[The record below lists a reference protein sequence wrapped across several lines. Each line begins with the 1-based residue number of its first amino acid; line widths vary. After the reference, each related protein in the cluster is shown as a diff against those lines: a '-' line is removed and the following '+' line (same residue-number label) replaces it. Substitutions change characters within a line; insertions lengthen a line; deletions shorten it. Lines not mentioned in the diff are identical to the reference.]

1 MATSPIIKKYP
12 NSSLNRFGGWTFH
25 CVDAHT
31 CGNPVRL
38 VAEGGPA
45 LEGNNMSEK
54 RQHFLKEYDWIRKGL
69 MFEPR
74 GHDMMS
80 GSILYPPHD
89 PQNDVAVLFIETSGC
104 LPMCGHGTIGTITI
118 AVEEGLIIPKT
129 PGVIRMEATAGLVMI
144 NYKTS
149 HHASTALSI
158 DATNPSTSL
167 RVTSVKLTNVPA
179 YLHSTEL
186 TVECPELGELVI
198 DVSYGGNFYAI
209 VDVQKNFKGLEHY
222 AADKLIAWARELRK
236 NINAKYTFVHPQ
248 DATINGCSHI
258 LWAGA
263 VIDPT
268 STARNAVF
276 YGDKAIDRS
285 PCGTG
290 TSARMAQWYTKGKLK
305 KGDQF
310 IHESIIGS
318 KFIGTIE
325 EELEVNGIK
334 AIRPGIEGWAKI
346 YGYNTISIDK
356 EDDPY
361 AYGFQVI

>member
-1 MATSPIIKKYP
+1 MSSKK
-12 NSSLNRFGGWTFH
+12 FF
-25 CVDAHT
+25 CIDAHT

-38 VAEGGPA
+38 IAGGGPF
-45 LEGNNMSEK
+45 LHGSSMSEK

-89 PQNDVAVLFIETSGC
+89 PANDVAVLFIETSGC

-118 AVEEGLIIPKT
+118 AIEEGLITPKT
-129 PGVIRMEATAGLVMI
+129 PGIIRMEAPAGLVLI
-144 NYKTS
+144 SYHQEGKKVKT
-149 HHASTALSI
+149 
-158 DATNPSTSL
+158 
-167 RVTSVKLTNVPA
+167 VKLTNVA
-179 YLHSTEL
+179 SYLAATEL
-186 TVECPELGELVI
+186 TADCPELGELVI

-209 VDVQKNFKGLEHY
+209 VDVQKNFKGIEHY
-222 AADKLIAWARELRK
+222 SADKLIAWARVLRS
-236 NINAKYTFVHPQ
+236 NINKKYQFIHPD

-258 LWAGA
+258 LWTGA
-263 VIDPT
+263 VMDKT

-290 TSARMAQWYTKGKLK
+290 TSARMAQWYAKDKLK
-305 KGDQF
+305 KGDVF

-318 KFIGTIE
+318 KFRGTIE
-325 EELEVNGIK
+325 EEITVAGKPAIK
-334 AIRPGIEGWAKI
+334 PGIEGWARV
-346 YGYNTISIDK
+346 YGYNTITIDE

-361 AYGFQVI
+361 AFGFQVI

>member
-1 MATSPIIKKYP
+1 MKY
-12 NSSLNRFGGWTFH
+12 TFY
-25 CVDAHT
+25 CIDAHT

-38 VAEGGPA
+38 VKEGGPKLDGA
-45 LEGNNMSEK
+45 GMSEK
-54 RQHFLKEYDWIRKGL
+54 RQHFMKEFDWIRKGL

-89 PQNDVAVLFIETSGC
+89 PKNDVAVLFIETSGC

-118 AVEEGLIIPKT
+118 AIEEGLIKPKT
-129 PGVIRMEATAGLVMI
+129 PGIVRMEAPAGLVMI
-144 NYKTS
+144 TYKEE
-149 HHASTALSI
+149 
-158 DATNPSTSL
+158 NNKV
-167 RVTSVKLTNVPA
+167 RSVKLTNVPSFLA
-179 YLHSTEL
+179 AAEL
-186 TVECPELGELVI
+186 TVDCPELGELVI

-222 AADKLIAWARELRK
+222 SADKLISLARELR
-236 NINAKYTFVHPQ
+236 NRINAKYDFVHPENE
-248 DATINGCSHI
+248 TIHGCSHI
-258 LWAGA
+258 LWTGA
-263 VIDPT
+263 VMDKT

-290 TSARMAQWYTKGKLK
+290 TSARMAQWYAKGKLK
-305 KGDQF
+305 KGDEF

-318 KFIGTIE
+318 KFTGRIE
-325 EELEVNGIK
+325 EELTVAGK
-334 AIRPGIEGWAKI
+334 PAIRPGIEGWARI
-346 YGYNTISIDK
+346 YGHNIITIDE

-361 AYGFQVI
+361 AFGFQVL